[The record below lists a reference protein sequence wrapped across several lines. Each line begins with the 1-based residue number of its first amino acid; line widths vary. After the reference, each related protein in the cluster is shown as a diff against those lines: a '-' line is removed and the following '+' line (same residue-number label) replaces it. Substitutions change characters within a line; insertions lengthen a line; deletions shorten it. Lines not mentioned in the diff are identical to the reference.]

1 MLKPKMMKYIYLFIG
16 TFAIFMAIDL
26 LWIGVLMKDFYRDRI
41 GFLMAKDVRWG
52 AAMVFYVLYIAGI
65 LYFVV
70 LPVLESRG
78 GIEVVLLKGALLGLL
93 CYATYDLT
101 NMATL
106 EGWPLSMVVVDMIW
120 GTILTALVSGGS
132 FLLASKWIFSNP

>member
-1 MLKPKMMKYIYLFIG
+1 MKYIYLFIG

>member
-1 MLKPKMMKYIYLFIG
+1 MMKYIYLFIG

>member
-1 MLKPKMMKYIYLFIG
+1 MKYIYLFVG
-16 TFAIFMAIDL
+16 TFVIFMVIDL
-26 LWIGVLMKDFYRDRI
+26 LWIGVLMKDFYRDKI

-52 AAMVFYVLYIAGI
+52 AAVVFYVLYIFGV

-70 LPVLESRG
+70 LPVVESG
-78 GIEVVLLKGALLGLL
+78 GGVEAALFKGALLGLL

-106 EGWPLSMVVVDMIW
+106 AGWPVSMVVVDMIW
-120 GTILTALVSGGS
+120 GTVLTALVSGGS
-132 FLLASKWIFSNP
+132 FLLASKWIFSPS

>member
-1 MLKPKMMKYIYLFIG
+1 MLKYLYLFIG
-16 TFAIFMAIDL
+16 TFVLFMAIDL
-26 LWIGVLMKDFYRDRI
+26 VWIGVLMKDFYREKI
-41 GFLMAKDVRWG
+41 GFLMTKDVNW
-52 AAMVFYVLYIAGI
+52 AAAFVFYMLYIVGI

-70 LPVLESRG
+70 LPAWSSQTGYGE
-78 GIEVVLLKGALLGLL
+78 VLLKGAFLGLL

-120 GTILTALVSGGS
+120 GTVLTALVSGGS
-132 FLLASKWIFSNP
+132 YFLASKWIF